1 MSLAGHLYRL
11 QQVDLEL
18 QGRQQELTE
27 VNHKLR
33 DNRALV
39 DAQSRLD
46 TLKAQLDEERKRQR
60 SSEWEL
66 EDLQEK
72 VRQITGKLYGGT
84 TKNPKEL
91 MNLEIE
97 LKGFKSQIKPK
108 EDALLRL
115 MSQVED
121 IEARTGAAGEEL
133 DRLKREWEE
142 RQQTLGLRK
151 GELET
156 ALAELGAK
164 RDRLVQQVTPQAL
177 AIYERTRQAR
187 GEAVAKVE
195 RGDCRGCHITVPTS
209 QWQKAKAGELIQCS
223 SCGRILYLE

>member
-27 VNHKLR
+27 VNHRLR
-33 DNRALV
+33 DNRTLV
-39 DAQSRLD
+39 AAQSRLD

>member
-39 DAQSRLD
+39 AAQSRLD